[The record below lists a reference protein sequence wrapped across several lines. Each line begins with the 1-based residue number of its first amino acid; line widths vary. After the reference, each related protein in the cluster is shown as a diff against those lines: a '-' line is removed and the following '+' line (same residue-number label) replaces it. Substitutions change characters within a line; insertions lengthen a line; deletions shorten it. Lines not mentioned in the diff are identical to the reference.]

1 MIYQLIQNLS
11 FNYAFQ
17 AGLADNCNNDGCGD
31 LFYSNGFEVRLNGSS
46 FYSFPFAL
54 SYEIHRPLF
63 ENEYSNKH
71 YIKLLFEFME

>member
-1 MIYQLIQNLS
+1 M
-11 FNYAFQ
+11 
-17 AGLADNCNNDGCGD
+17 CNNDGCGD
-31 LFYSNGFEVRLNGSS
+31 TIYSNGFELRVNGTS

-63 ENEYSNKH
+63 DIDQTNKH